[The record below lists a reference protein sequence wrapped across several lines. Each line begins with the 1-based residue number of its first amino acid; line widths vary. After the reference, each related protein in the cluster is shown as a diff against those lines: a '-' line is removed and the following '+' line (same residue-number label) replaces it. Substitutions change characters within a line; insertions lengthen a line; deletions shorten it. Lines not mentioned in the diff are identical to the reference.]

1 MLTFPTWYGIPD
13 ELRGKIILFDMDETK
28 KARGGIEIKPEEHYI
43 NVGFSNDNHAP
54 IFLGIVVGEHKG
66 TLRVAST
73 NTRLDSFLSEYVSK
87 KRQTDKRNCFS

>member
-43 NVGFSNDNHAP
+43 NVGFSNDNHAR
-54 IFLGIVVGEHKG
+54 
-66 TLRVAST
+66 T
-73 NTRLDSFLSEYVSK
+73 
-87 KRQTDKRNCFS
+87 